1 MPDIIFA
8 RPRYEYDSYRDLYR
22 LIELSGYKLIYF
34 DEIDPASDN
43 CYIMTLVNGENNGGY
58 PGAKAR
64 IILYDLEWRL
74 DGEYPK
80 LPGISEVWAADF
92 WYAKQIK
99 AKYVLLGSHPGLP
112 LTPPNGNPRPFD
124 VAMLSYMT
132 HRRQCVYDDLITNGL
147 RVAPN
152 GWAMDRD
159 VILNSTKIM
168 LHVHQNEFAHTVAP
182 QRFALAAGYRL
193 PLISESLWE
202 RGVFTQDFILT
213 ADRANIPEQVK
224 YWRDNPRIEDFAD
237 RLHVLL
243 CHELTFRKCVEA
255 AI

>member
-8 RPRYEYDSYRDLYR
+8 RPRYEYDSYKDLYR

-34 DEIDPASDN
+34 DEIDPQSDN
-43 CYIMTLVNGENNGGY
+43 VYVMTLVNGENNGGF

-74 DGEYPK
+74 DGEYPQ
-80 LPGISEVWAADF
+80 LPGVTEIWAADL
-92 WYAKQIK
+92 WYAQQIK
-99 AKYVLLGSHPGLP
+99 AKYVLLGSHPGLA
-112 LTPPNGNPRPFD
+112 LTPPNGNERPFD

-132 HRRQCVYDDLITNGL
+132 HRRRCTFDDLIGHGI

-152 GWAMDRD
+152 GWDGDRD

-182 QRFALAAGYRL
+182 QRFALAAAYRL
-193 PLISESLWE
+193 PLISETLWE
-202 RGVFTQDFILT
+202 RGVFSQDFVLT
-213 ADRANIPEQVK
+213 ADRENIPELAK
-224 YWRDNPRIEDFAD
+224 YWRFNDNLETRAGA
-237 RLHVLL
+237 LHQLL